1 MRAERGPSSSPNE
14 EEQKATQRLNHE
26 QSSDDG
32 ARAALEALSL
42 LSAERSPPPST
53 SSALADELAPLIELS
68 QRQSSPREQH
78 TEDLGAEDIGA
89 ETMGREG
96 GAPLSRARSATVLL
110 SSGAQHLSLRA
121 SAWEVLWVTLKLAKV
136 FPRERCEALSG
147 EGGALSV
154 LEMQQIKQHI
164 EQVLFKSMEGGDYL
178 FRDLSLSDLP
188 PSEAFSVGDPRREEH
203 LDRATLLQLTSLT
216 RELKAA
222 VLVRRLQWR
231 VSPTP

>member
-1 MRAERGPSSSPNE
+1 MDPHSQEG
-14 EEQKATQRLNHE
+14 E
-26 QSSDDG
+26 QSSNNKQGSDGEQSSDDGQGSDDG

-53 SSALADELAPLIELS
+53 SSSLADELAPLIELS
-68 QRQSSPREQH
+68 EQQSASEEQRAD
-78 TEDLGAEDIGA
+78 DLGAGA
-89 ETMGREG
+89 QGREG
-96 GAPLSRARSATVLL
+96 RAPLSRARSATVLL

-136 FPRERCEALSG
+136 FSRERCEALSG

-231 VSPTP
+231 VSPAP